1 MALLEMGQVKV
12 SYEKAQILHGVSLTI
27 SPHEIVS
34 IIGPNGA
41 GKTSM
46 LRAISGLVPYEG
58 TIRFSG
64 ESLETKS
71 SRSIVGAGLIHCPEG
86 RLLFGEM
93 TVMENLEMG
102 SFLRRDRDEIAVDYN
117 RILELFPVLG
127 ERSKQIAGTLSGG
140 EQQMVAVARAMMSK
154 PKLLMFDEPSFG
166 LAPLIKKAI
175 LSAIKKI
182 AATEATVLL
191 VEQDVRL
198 AVQVAERFYVLE
210 LGKITFEGSKEDLL
224 KEQSLVEVY
233 LGIS

>member
-1 MALLEMGQVKV
+1 LALLEMQQVKV

-27 SPHEIVS
+27 SSHEIVS

-64 ESLETKS
+64 EALENKS
-71 SRSIVGAGLIHCPEG
+71 SRAIVGAGLIHCPEG

-102 SFLRRDRDEIAVDYN
+102 SFLRRDREGIADDYN

-127 ERSKQIAGTLSGG
+127 DRSKQIAGTLSGG
-140 EQQMVAVARAMMSK
+140 EQQMVAVARALMSK

-166 LAPLIKKAI
+166 LAPLIKKSI

-182 AATEATVLL
+182 AEAQATVLL

-198 AVQVAERFYVLE
+198 AVQIAERFYVLE
-210 LGKITFEGSKEDLL
+210 LGEITFEGCKEDLL
-224 KEQSLVEVY
+224 REQSLVEVY

>member
-1 MALLEMGQVKV
+1 LALLEMEQVKL

-27 SPHEIVS
+27 SSHEIVS

-64 ESLETKS
+64 EALENKS

-102 SFLRRDRDEIAVDYN
+102 YFLRRDREEIAHDYN

-127 ERSKQIAGTLSGG
+127 DRSKQIAGTLSGG
-140 EQQMVAVARAMMSK
+140 EQQMVAVARALMSK

-166 LAPLIKKAI
+166 LAPLIKQNI

-182 AATEATVLL
+182 AEAQATVLL

-210 LGKITFEGSKEDLL
+210 LGEITFEGSKEDLL
-224 KEQSLVEVY
+224 REQSLVEVY